1 VRDARPEAAEA
12 VGTFFLM
19 LIGGAAILAGQ
30 PGWLVALAFGGVV
43 AVLVYALGHVSG
55 AHFNPAVTLA
65 FAATG
70 HFPWRRVPAYVL
82 AQLAGALLACVVLL
96 GLGDL
101 GPAVASGRLHGF
113 PAFATETLATALLA
127 FTIIAVATDRRAA
140 PGVAGL
146 AIGLAVSLGA
156 LVAGPLTGAAMNPA
170 RALAPAVLSGR
181 LDGLLLHVAGPL
193 AGGLTGMLGYEAL
206 RRGRKPEAERVLGAA
221 GPFPLEGKDP

>member
-1 VRDARPEAAEA
+1 MTDLRPEAAEA
-12 VGTFFLM
+12 VGTFFL
-19 LIGGAAILAGQ
+19 LLAGGAAILAGQ

-43 AVLVYALGHVSG
+43 AVLVYALGHLSG

-70 HFPWRRVPAYVL
+70 HFPWRRVPSYVL
-82 AQLAGALLACVVLL
+82 AQLAGAVLACVVLL

-101 GPAVASGRLHGF
+101 RPVVAAGRLTGL
-113 PAFATETLATALLA
+113 PAFAAEGLATALLT

-146 AIGLAVSLGA
+146 AIGLAVFLGA

-170 RALAPAVLSGR
+170 RALAPAVLAGR
-181 LDGLLLHVAGPL
+181 LDGLPVHLAGPL
-193 AGGLTGMLGYEAL
+193 AGGLAGMAGYEAL
-206 RRGRKPEAERVLGAA
+206 RRGRKPAAKQVLGSA
-221 GPFPLEGKDP
+221 GPFQLEEPPA